1 MHIIFEELSLVDNWN
16 FIRENI
22 VDLIAI
28 TDTMSS
34 HKDHDVRDHK
44 STIKAQFTEYEK
56 WKQ

>member
-22 VDLIAI
+22 VDHIAI

-34 HKDHDVRDHK
+34 HKDHGIQDHK
-44 STIKAQFTEYEK
+44 CTIKGQFTEYEK